1 MTETNRGR
9 IALVI
14 GAARGLGRA
23 MCIGL
28 AQAGYNVAALD
39 LRESE
44 AELETFTQEV
54 GPQSAVVFPVC
65 CDVTKFEE
73 CRVAW
78 G

>member
-1 MTETNRGR
+1 
-9 IALVI
+9 
-14 GAARGLGRA
+14 

-28 AQAGYNVAALD
+28 ARAGYNVAALD

-54 GPQSAVVFPVC
+54 GPQSAVVFPVY